1 MEETWKVIDIGPS
14 NRQYEVSN
22 KGRVKFCSYLSKE
35 GQVFKERITIGS
47 DNGRGYLRVLIGDKS
62 YRVHRL
68 VAQAFIPNPELKEVV
83 NHKNGNKS
91 DNRVENLEWA
101 TKKENSEHSVQAGLH
116 HKGQGHK
123 RSKLTEAQVVEILSL
138 IAEGKPNKELQQ
150 IFGVT
155 SQQINAIKTGRT
167 WKHIPRGTK

>member
-1 MEETWKVIDIGPS
+1 MEEIWKVIDLGPS
-14 NRQYEVSN
+14 NRQYKISSL
-22 KGRVKFCSYLSKE
+22 GRFKFCSYLSKE

-68 VAQAFIPNPELKEVV
+68 VAHAFIPNPEHKEVV

-101 TKKENSEHSVQAGLH
+101 SKKENSEHSAQLGLH
-116 HKGQGHK
+116 HKGSKHR
-123 RSKLTEAQVVEILSL
+123 RSKLTEKQVVEILSL
-138 IAEGKPNKELQQ
+138 IQEGKSNKEISE
-150 IFGVT
+150 IFSVT
-155 SQQINAIKTGRT
+155 SSQIYAIKVGKT
-167 WKHIPRGTK
+167 WKHVPRSFT